1 MCVMKKKKAN
11 WVDELLE
18 QPANQQEQTDGSILY
33 GNTEEPKF
41 FSQAYWLNIK
51 NALSMVWA
59 AKNPFNEHRR
69 IFKTGMPLVHPN
81 AYRIFFPFSYI
92 GGLIRDI
99 IHPNEHETRA
109 NAWYRF
115 WGSSLGELILLCL
128 FGLIVTGL
136 AILFLYLTGKI

>member
-1 MCVMKKKKAN
+1 MKKKKAN

-18 QPANQQEQTDGSILY
+18 QPANHQDQADGSTLY
-33 GNTEEPKF
+33 GATEEPKF

-69 IFKTGMPLVHPN
+69 IFKTGMPLVHPD

-109 NAWYRF
+109 DAWYRF

-128 FGLIVTGL
+128 FGLIITGL
-136 AILFLYLTGKI
+136 VILFLYLTGKI